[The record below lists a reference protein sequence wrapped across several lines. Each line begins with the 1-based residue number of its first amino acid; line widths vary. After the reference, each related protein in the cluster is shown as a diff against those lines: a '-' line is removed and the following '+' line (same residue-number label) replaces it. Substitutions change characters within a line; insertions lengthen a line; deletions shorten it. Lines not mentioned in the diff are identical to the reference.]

1 MRLRVGFVDVMYSL
15 SMTRWTKEMMESWQ
29 YKSGVHIDA
38 RRAMLHSWQ
47 PKFPDRPS
55 NRYLNTNET
64 VWQPMTV
71 TPREEFVP
79 PEHFEDAFKNIA
91 VPIGDGQTI
100 SQPQIVYMMT
110 MALWDLENT
119 RILEI
124 GTGSGYQTAVLSLV
138 SRSSNIITV
147 ERIPRLATE
156 AQSRLNQLGYRNI
169 QVKNATDQLGWPDG
183 APYDRIM
190 VTAGAPDIPTPLVDQ
205 LAVGGLMVLPAGP
218 IGKQEMIRVHKTI
231 YGLETENLGACAFV
245 PLIGRDAWPPE
256 FD

>member
-1 MRLRVGFVDVMYSL
+1 MK
-15 SMTRWTKEMMESWQ
+15 RWTKEMMESWQ
-29 YKSGVHIDA
+29 YKAGNHMQA
-38 RRAMLHSWQ
+38 RRAMLNSWR
-47 PKFPDRPS
+47 PKFPERQS
-55 NRYLNTNET
+55 NRYLYVDET
-64 VWQPMTV
+64 VWRPMTL
-71 TPREEFVP
+71 TPREKFVP

-110 MALWDLENT
+110 MALLPLENT

-124 GTGSGYQTAVLSLV
+124 GTGSGYQTAVLSRV

-156 AQSRLNQLGYRNI
+156 AQSRLNRLGYRNI
-169 QVKNATDQLGWPDG
+169 QVKGATDHLGWPG
-183 APYDRIM
+183 QAPYDRIM
-190 VTAGAPDIPTPLVDQ
+190 VTAGAPDIPAPLVDQ
-205 LAVGGLMVLPAGP
+205 LAIGGRMILPAGP
-218 IGKQEMIRVHKTI
+218 IGKQELILVRKNDHTANGIK
-231 YGLETENLGACAFV
+231 TENLGPCAFV